1 MNRKK
6 RKISVFTI
14 FLFILGLVM
23 YLGGLFLLFSSGI
36 SKTSLSNIFFSN
48 IVMTT
53 EILNKIKII
62 GSILFLL
69 GFILFMI
76 AVILL
81 YKNDKIQE
89 NAVNLI
95 IEGKADVI
103 TLIIMTYVLIFMI
116 VICLLYNELIGALLF
131 GITIIIQSVVNT
143 ILIKY
148 YSKSYKRK

>member
-53 EILNKIKII
+53 EILIKII
-62 GSILFLL
+62 ILW
-69 GFILFMI
+69 
-76 AVILL
+76 
-81 YKNDKIQE
+81 
-89 NAVNLI
+89 
-95 IEGKADVI
+95 
-103 TLIIMTYVLIFMI
+103 
-116 VICLLYNELIGALLF
+116 
-131 GITIIIQSVVNT
+131 
-143 ILIKY
+143 
-148 YSKSYKRK
+148 